1 MTFID
6 NYFDSAMG
14 AITGEAVVLW
24 MFLVAITGIITYMF
38 YRCGKMKGST
48 AIIFPILVFFL
59 SFTLTITIIERVP
72 TITARYNLELFWT
85 IKHILAGRK
94 ELIWEIFW
102 NVVLFVPTG
111 LMVSALIPRRVW
123 LSMPICVAGSA
134 AIEVTQLL
142 MHRGLFEFD
151 DIVHNGLGALIGFF
165 LFFLLMKTGR
175 RERKKEP
182 SSA

>member
-1 MTFID
+1 MLKEAAFID
-6 NYFDSAMG
+6 NYFDSAMETV
-14 AITGEAVVLW
+14 TGEAVVLW
-24 MFLVAITGIITYMF
+24 MFLAAITGIITYMF
-38 YRCGKMKGST
+38 YRRGKMKGST

-59 SFTLTITIIERVP
+59 SFTLTITIIGRVP
-72 TITARYNLELFWT
+72 TITAKYNLELFWT

-94 ELIWEIFW
+94 KLIWEIFW

-151 DIVHNGLGALIGFF
+151 DIIYNSVGAAIGFLLYYF
-165 LFFLLMKTGR
+165 LRKIGR
-175 RERKKEP
+175 RF
-182 SSA
+182 